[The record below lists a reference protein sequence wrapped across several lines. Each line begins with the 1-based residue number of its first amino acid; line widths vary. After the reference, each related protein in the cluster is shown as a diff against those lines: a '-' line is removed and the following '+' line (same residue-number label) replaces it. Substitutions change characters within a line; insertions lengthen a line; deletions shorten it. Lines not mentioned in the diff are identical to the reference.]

1 MTQNIETTAI
11 IQPWARA
18 AYPNRSI
25 QVNSAF
31 CCLWDGEMSIF
42 PAKQGRRTGGG
53 GMVPSFSYKEEP
65 SVILPPPAQ
74 SEDENCCTAYNMDKK
89 KRNHSKNV
97 AQK

>member
-18 AYPNRSI
+18 AYPNRSMK
-25 QVNSAF
+25 VNSAF

-53 GMVPSFSYKEEP
+53 HGPLVFIQGGTIGDFAPPRPKWRRKLLY
-65 SVILPPPAQ
+65 SV
-74 SEDENCCTAYNMDKK
+74 
-89 KRNHSKNV
+89 
-97 AQK
+97 